1 MLLDGWLILDFSD
14 PLPTLRAAMRN
25 LRMTR
30 VILFAGLSILAAV
43 VGWAQTSAKPLGF
56 EVASIKP
63 SDPAGGR
70 TALSLP
76 GGESLTATNTT
87 LRVLITF
94 AFDVRDPQVTGG
106 PAWMATDRYDVTA
119 KTASEQ
125 SAPLDRAPTND
136 EIVASDNRTRER
148 TRSMLAERFGLVV
161 HREMREQV
169 VYLLTVAKSGSK
181 LKENATADRH
191 ETTRGRGR
199 NEGHAAT
206 IAMLTGLL
214 SSATGRPVV
223 DRTGLAGNYD
233 WLLEW
238 NADAGIVDPDA
249 APAASGP
256 TIFTALQEQLGL
268 RLESGKAPIEMLVVD
283 HLDRPSPN

>member
-1 MLLDGWLILDFSD
+1 MYMS
-14 PLPTLRAAMRN
+14 RA
-25 LRMTR
+25 
-30 VILFAGLSILAAV
+30 IFFAGLSMLAASAA
-43 VGWAQTSAKPLGF
+43 WAQPAAKSLGF
-56 EVASIKP
+56 DVASIKP

-76 GGESLTATNTT
+76 GNESLTATNVT
-87 LRVLITF
+87 LRALITF
-94 AFDVRDPQVTGG
+94 AYDIRDPQLTGG

-119 KTASEQ
+119 KTAANERP
-125 SAPLDRAPTND
+125 APLDRAPTND

-161 HREMREQV
+161 HRETREQV
-169 VYLLTVAKSGSK
+169 VYLLTIAKGGSK

-206 IAMLTGLL
+206 IAMLAELL

-223 DRTGLAGNYD
+223 DKTGLAANYD

-238 NADAGIVDPDA
+238 SPDSGIGDPDT
-249 APAASGP
+249 APTGTGP